1 MTPEEI
7 FDTLEKVRKLYEFSK
22 KQGFKL
28 VFTLGR
34 RNGKTQLVNRFIKEY
49 NAIITAYER
58 AECTP
63 RCWSFRRLLLR
74 IKCLFTNPFSHKRI
88 KALSAK
94 HDGYSTCIICIDKM
108 HELKPIKEGEE

>member
-63 RCWSFRRLLLR
+63 GRWSFRRLLS
-74 IKCLFTNPFSHKRI
+74 CLFTNPFSHKRI

-94 HDGYSTCIICIDKM
+94 PAVYSTRLICIDEM
-108 HELKPIKEGEE
+108 HELKPTKEGEE